1 MMYLSVY
8 LREPFYLLSRS
19 DMLLHIFYLLDYFT
33 QQLGIDTFY
42 AKTEIAKIE
51 SQIINLYQE
60 SNNV

>member
-1 MMYLSVY
+1 MN
-8 LREPFYLLSRS
+8 REQKKA
-19 DMLLHIFYLLDYFT
+19 HIEQIKSIMNLLDYFT

-42 AKTEIAKIE
+42 ARTEITKIE